1 MSNPELYQRSLKKG
15 SNMDEHPRSRGAIS
29 PGVCVFP
36 SPKKGRGECRV
47 PAAPAAS
54 RAKVQVAHEHIHHGY
69 SRNHPAFPHAMV
81 LTAYFVLSP
90 VTGPSCHRHLRIKA
104 LYAPGRARK
113 NLRKLDA
120 SVGASGPH

>member
-15 SNMDEHPRSRGAIS
+15 SNMGGHPRSHGADIAR
-29 PGVCVFP
+29 VVRVP
-36 SPKKGRGECRV
+36 SPNKGRGECRV

-104 LYAPGRARK
+104 VYAPGRARK
-113 NLRKLDA
+113 NLRKL
-120 SVGASGPH
+120 